1 MSLRKH
7 YFLPVVLLLV
17 GSVVCIADKTQK
29 DELKIPSEDVI
40 KSFVSSAKG
49 TSSSNTVYQFNV
61 SFKPGSTDL
70 YRFGGKI
77 TFAIAVEM
85 MKKIKTEEGD
95 TDESVFDGKANIVVV
110 DADGKIVGNKQ
121 EDLSALCPS

>member
-1 MSLRKH
+1 MNLVKH
-7 YFLPVVLLLV
+7 YWFSFALLLV
-17 GSVVCIADKTQK
+17 GSVACIAEKAPK
-29 DELKIPSEDVI
+29 DELKVPSEEVI

-77 TFAIAVEM
+77 TFAITVEM
-85 MKKIKTEEGD
+85 MKKIETAEGATEQ
-95 TDESVFDGKANIVVV
+95 SVFDGKANIVVV
-110 DADGKIVGNKQ
+110 DAEGKIVGNKQ